1 MSAEVSIILTNC
13 NYGQYVAR
21 AIRSCLAQTIPVEI
35 VIVDDASTDQSDEM
49 IRPFVPN
56 SVTWFLPSADDI
68 AQMVSMKNDAAAILE
83 VKPGAIQSL
92 IPSSWWLSENARTI
106 KYIQNPKN
114 VGVAESVNI
123 AVRASTS
130 RFFFRLD
137 ADDYLADDAAELLL
151 KYIKANKDAFC
162 VSCDYWLFNDS
173 DEEKLERRCAIE
185 HPIACGIVY
194 RRDAFLQYGGYFR
207 GRHREEEELRK
218 RLGDAYKIQH
228 LHIPLLRYR
237 MHDNNK
243 TKEKGY
249 AETKV

>member
-1 MSAEVSIILTNC
+1 MNTECAIVLTNC

-21 AIRSCLAQTIPVEI
+21 AIRSCLAQTISVEI
-35 VIVDDASTDQSDEM
+35 VIVDDASTDNSDAM

-56 SVTWFLPSADDI
+56 SCAWYLPTLEDV
-68 AQMVSMKNDAAAILE
+68 AQIMSMKNDPAQIIE
-83 VKPGAIQSL
+83 VKPGAINHL
-92 IPSSWWLSENARTI
+92 MVSECAQQI
-106 KYIQNPKN
+106 KYIRNPKN

-162 VSCDYWLFNDS
+162 VSCDYWIFNDE
-173 DEEKLERRCAIE
+173 DEEKVERRCAIE
-185 HPIACGIVY
+185 HPIACGIIY

-218 RLGDAYKIQH
+218 RLGNAYKIQH
-228 LHIPLLRYR
+228 LHMPLLRYR
-237 MHDNNK
+237 MHDTNK
-243 TKEKGY
+243 TKEPGY
-249 AETKV
+249 NATKI